1 MSSPWPN
8 SSATT
13 VNGPS
18 SSSNA
23 SSGATAGGD
32 AGKVRNV
39 QRQAD
44 AVADLAR
51 ENIKM
56 SLNQLE
62 RLEDMEN
69 KALELESQGRD
80 FHRGAV
86 KVRRKFCYAAYRN
99 IFLILIVLAIIGV
112 VLYFIIHDGAKVGT

>member
-8 SSATT
+8 TT
-13 VNGPS
+13 
-18 SSSNA
+18 
-23 SSGATAGGD
+23 ATASQNGKYAPGTSSINGGNPD
-32 AGKVRNV
+32 KVKNV
-39 QRQAD
+39 QKQAD

-69 KALELESQGRD
+69 KAADLESQGRE
-80 FHRGAV
+80 FHRGAI

-99 IFLILIVLAIIGV
+99 LFLIFIVMAIIGV
-112 VLYFIIHDGAKVGT
+112 LLWAIIAKGALHK

>member
-1 MSSPWPN
+1 
-8 SSATT
+8 
-13 VNGPS
+13 
-18 SSSNA
+18 
-23 SSGATAGGD
+23 
-32 AGKVRNV
+32 
-39 QRQAD
+39 
-44 AVADLAR
+44 VADLAR

-69 KALELESQGRD
+69 KALELESQGRE

-99 IFLILIVLAIIGV
+99 LFLILIVLAIIGV
-112 VLYFIIHDGAKVGT
+112 VLYFIIHDGAKVGVPH